1 MPHSLTSVKFLLRKC
16 DILSLKFFVVQKM
29 NDALNLCPLFQDMR
43 MQLVAVKKYLKT
55 CRQAQRFGVEGV
67 NVKNLRKVCVLLF
80 LSV

>member
-1 MPHSLTSVKFLLRKC
+1 
-16 DILSLKFFVVQKM
+16 
-29 NDALNLCPLFQDMR
+29 